1 MHIGGKSNF
10 KNQSQPL
17 IKHKEQKGMKLTRKK
32 KTNEPVNS
40 KHTKSSY
47 EESLILLKYYGTDET
62 HRTYLC

>member
-47 EESLILLKYYGTDET
+47 EESLI
-62 HRTYLC
+62 